1 MEVEGEKNVEKNVE
15 EKTEEKTEVK
25 TEVKTDEK
33 VEEGDEKVVSEK
45 KKRGRKRKE
54 DSTGTPNPAKKPK
67 CSQVKNNHSGALKNR
82 KLILKN
88 VQIFCIMNVK
98 QFPTPKIVPK
108 NFWRNL
114 QIF

>member
-15 EKTEEKTEVK
+15 KTEEKTEVK
-25 TEVKTDEK
+25 TEEK

-82 KLILKN
+82 KLILKMSKSF
-88 VQIFCIMNVK
+88 V
-98 QFPTPKIVPK
+98 
-108 NFWRNL
+108 L
-114 QIF
+114 